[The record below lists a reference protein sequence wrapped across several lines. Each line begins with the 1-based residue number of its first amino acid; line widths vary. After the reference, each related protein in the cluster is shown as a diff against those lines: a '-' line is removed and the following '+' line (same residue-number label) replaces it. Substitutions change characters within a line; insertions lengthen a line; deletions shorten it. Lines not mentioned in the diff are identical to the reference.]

1 MCQGKYDQTQVK
13 LARPLRAIL
22 FNFYRKAPEFQCHI
36 KYRNELPLPPVSPML
51 LDASLTLPLDNLS
64 RALHEASNYTPTSLE
79 HGTKH
84 FHLPAD
90 LLKSSLFDWV
100 DLERF
105 KVGRGGNGLPED
117 KELMTQVDGELPKES
132 VNVSSAGAV
141 NAAPVKKKFARP
153 EVTWLRRT
161 EYISSVKNANAAT
174 GPAVSVDEAK
184 AALAQPV
191 EWQEIVTA
199 VEDSFEAVK
208 EARHPLKPELTL
220 QQSFPIGFDEARS
233 LAHLLFLGEAGS
245 SITEHSLL
253 LAKDSQEIV
262 SLFSPKESGEYVSP
276 PDGLQFEIQRAAQEA
291 GKRSMVLLLPVGEE
305 GGQAK
310 LAAIGASFALRKKRR
325 AKTSANKTR
334 ILKVTRK

>member
-1 MCQGKYDQTQVK
+1 
-13 LARPLRAIL
+13 
-22 FNFYRKAPEFQCHI
+22 
-36 KYRNELPLPPVSPML
+36 ML
-51 LDASLTLPLDNLS
+51 LDASLTLPLDDLS
-64 RALHEASNYTPTSLE
+64 RALQEAANYTPTSLE

-84 FHLPAD
+84 FHLAAD

-105 KVGRGGNGLPED
+105 KVGSGGNGLPED

-132 VNVSSAGAV
+132 INTTSTSTSTP
-141 NAAPVKKKFARP
+141 APVKKKFARP

-161 EYISSVKNANAAT
+161 EYISSVKTANAST

-191 EWQEIVTA
+191 EWREIVAA

-220 QQSFPIGFDEARS
+220 QQSFPIAFDEPRS

-245 SITEHSLL
+245 SISEHSLL

-262 SLFSPKESGEYVSP
+262 SLFSPRESGDYVSP
-276 PDGLQFEIQRAAQEA
+276 ADGLQFEIQRAAQEA

-305 GGQAK
+305 GGEAK
-310 LAAIGASFALRKKRR
+310 LATIGASFALRKRR
-325 AKTSANKTR
+325 QAKTSGKKTR
-334 ILKVTRK
+334 ILQVIRK